1 MSFPRYE
8 MPQVQAKL
16 NSIPDKIE
24 LLEPHLCGVQHQN
37 RMESSTSPSR
47 DTRWLGICL
56 VVVLIASA
64 VTSQIQSS
72 WGKVRVTS
80 IRLPTQ
86 NGQWVSADL
95 FRPLSASAE
104 KPAPAV
110 VVIPG
115 FQRSKETQANISLEL
130 ARRGIVVVAIDPYAQ
145 GFSSASLSTRSATE
159 EGYGAFAVVNYLA
172 DAGIVNYVDPYR
184 IAVTGHSAGGNAA
197 LQAASHFGE
206 EAIEKNTRSKI
217 HSAFISGYVLTM
229 KNKILRT
236 VRSNLGLSYGQY
248 DEGAFRNETKTA
260 DLRHAPESLR
270 FIRSGQEPGEPEIT
284 EVEIGK
290 YYGNPAGR
298 NLRVVFNEP
307 MLHAFQPY
315 SRMDLANQIGFFLKT
330 FDLPDKL
337 PPEDQVW
344 PWKELCSL
352 VAFVASLVA
361 IIPLTRLLL
370 SHLPFFQ
377 PLVHAVPE
385 APPRPAGRTRLIFWI
400 LFLTGAVFACFSYI
414 PLTELSQ
421 KLFVEA
427 TGRQQTWFFPQR
439 MNNGVMLWA
448 LANGLVGFLLFFLGL
463 KIHGKPISRDTLGL
477 DLNPGEIRRA
487 ILLALTVF
495 FFFFGLLFVVY
506 SLFHVDYRFLFLGVR
521 LFQPPLLL
529 LMVIYAPFFFVFF
542 LSNSLRANLSLRFSN
557 TPPWRS
563 LLLAALGNS
572 LGLFLILL
580 VQYGTLVTT
589 GTVRWTEGWLYVN
602 LLFAVVPTM
611 FVLPYFHRY
620 FYLMTGR
627 IILGPLITCLIFIM
641 ILLSNTVCYLP
652 L

>member
-1 MSFPRYE
+1 
-8 MPQVQAKL
+8 MPQIQAKL

-24 LLEPHLCGVQHQN
+24 LLEPHLRGVQHQN
-37 RMESSTSPSR
+37 RMESSTLPSR

-64 VTSQIQSS
+64 LTSQIQSS

-86 NGQWVSADL
+86 NGQWVAADL
-95 FRPLSASAE
+95 FRPLTASAE

-159 EGYGAFAVVNYLA
+159 EGYGAFAVVNYLT

-260 DLRHAPESLR
+260 DLRQAPESLR
-270 FIRSGQEPGEPEIT
+270 FIRSGQEPGEPEIS

-290 YYGNPAGR
+290 YYGNPASR

-307 MLHAFQPY
+307 ILHAFQPY
-315 SRMDLANQIGFFLKT
+315 SRSDLANQIGFFLKT
-330 FDLPDKL
+330 FDLPEKL
-337 PPEDQVW
+337 PPEDQIW

-370 SHLPFFQ
+370 THLPFFQ

-385 APPRPAGRTRLIFWI
+385 APTRPAGRARLIFWI

-463 KIHGKPISRDTLGL
+463 KIQGKPISRATLGL

-487 ILLALTVF
+487 FLLALTVF
-495 FFFFGLLFVVY
+495 FFFFGLLFVIY

-529 LMVIYAPFFFVFF
+529 LMLIYAPFFFVFF
-542 LSNSLRANLSLRFSN
+542 LSNSLRANLALRFGD
-557 TPPWRS
+557 TPAWRS

-627 IILGPLITCLIFIM
+627 IILGPLITCLIFIV

>member
-1 MSFPRYE
+1 
-8 MPQVQAKL
+8 
-16 NSIPDKIE
+16 
-24 LLEPHLCGVQHQN
+24 
-37 RMESSTSPSR
+37 MESSLPQPSR
-47 DTRWLGICL
+47 DIKFFGLCL
-56 VVVLIASA
+56 FVVLISSGL
-64 VTSQIQSS
+64 TSQIQSA

-80 IRLPTQ
+80 IRLPTE
-86 NGQWVSADL
+86 NGQWVAADL
-95 FRPLSASAE
+95 FRPLAASAE
-104 KPAPAV
+104 KPAPGV

-130 ARRGIVVVAIDPYAQ
+130 ARRGIVVIAIDPYAQ

-159 EGYGAFAVVNYLA
+159 EGYGAFAVVNYLTTT
-172 DAGIVNYVDPYR
+172 GIVNYVDPNR
-184 IAVTGHSAGGNAA
+184 IGVTGHSAGGNAA

-206 EAIEKNTRSKI
+206 EAISQNTRSKI
-217 HSAFISGYVLTM
+217 HSAFISGYVLSL

-236 VRSNLGLSYGQY
+236 VRSNLGLSYGRY

-260 DLRHAPESLR
+260 DLRQAPESLR
-270 FIRSGQEPGEPEIT
+270 FVRSGQETDEPEVT

-290 YYGNPAGR
+290 PYGNPANR
-298 NLRVVFNEP
+298 NLRVVYNEP
-307 MLHAFQPY
+307 LLHAFQPY
-315 SRMDLANQIGFFLKT
+315 SRKDLANQIGFFLRV
-330 FDLPDKL
+330 FDLPEIVSPKN
-337 PPEDQVW
+337 QIW

-352 VAFVASLVA
+352 AAFVASLVA

-370 SHLPFFQ
+370 TQLPFFQ
-377 PLVHAVPE
+377 PLVHAIPE
-385 APPRPAGRTRLIFWI
+385 APPRPTGPARLIFWS

-421 KLFVEA
+421 KLFAEA

-463 KIHGKPISRDTLGL
+463 KSQGKTLSWSALGL
-477 DLNPGEIRRA
+477 DLQPGEIRRA
-487 ILLALTVF
+487 FLLAVTVF

-529 LMVIYAPFFFVFF
+529 LMLIYAPFFFVFF
-542 LSNSLRANLSLRFSN
+542 LSNSLRANLSLRFAD

-563 LLLAALGNS
+563 LLLAAVGNS
-572 LGLFLILL
+572 LGLLLILL
-580 VQYGTLVTT
+580 VQYGTLATT

>member
-1 MSFPRYE
+1 
-8 MPQVQAKL
+8 
-16 NSIPDKIE
+16 
-24 LLEPHLCGVQHQN
+24 
-37 RMESSTSPSR
+37 MESSSSSSR
-47 DTRWLGICL
+47 DLKFLGICL
-56 VVVLIASA
+56 LLVLISSA
-64 VTSQIQSS
+64 LTSQIQCS
-72 WGKVRVTS
+72 WGNVRVTS
-80 IRLPTQ
+80 IKLPTQ
-86 NGQWVSADL
+86 NGQWVVADL
-95 FRPLSASAE
+95 FRPLTASAE

-130 ARRGIVVVAIDPYAQ
+130 ARRGIVVIAIDPYAQ

-172 DAGIVNYVDPYR
+172 DTGIVNYIDPNR

-206 EAIEKNTRSKI
+206 EAIEKCTRSKI
-217 HSAFISGYVLTM
+217 HSAFISGYVLSL
-229 KNKILRT
+229 KNKVLRT
-236 VRSNLGLSYGQY
+236 VRSNLGLSYGRY

-260 DLRHAPESLR
+260 DLRQSPESLR
-270 FIRSGQEPGEPEIT
+270 FIRSGQEPEEPELA

-290 YYGNPAGR
+290 YYGNPTSR

-315 SRMDLANQIGFFLKT
+315 SRNDLANQIGFFLKV
-330 FDLPDKL
+330 FDLSETV

-352 VAFVASLVA
+352 AAFVASLVA

-370 SHLPFFQ
+370 THLPFFHS
-377 PLVHAVPE
+377 LVHPAPE
-385 APPRPAGRTRLIFWI
+385 APARPAGRARLVFWV
-400 LFLTGAVFACFSYI
+400 LFLTGAVFACLSYI

-448 LANGLVGFLLFFLGL
+448 LTNGLVGFLLFFIGLKLQGRSFSWSALGL
-463 KIHGKPISRDTLGL
+463 E
-477 DLNPGEIRRA
+477 LNPGEIRRA
-487 ILLALTVF
+487 FLLAVTIF
-495 FFFFGLLFVVY
+495 SFFFGLLSVVY

-529 LMVIYAPFFFVFF
+529 LMFIYAPFFFVFF
-542 LSNSLRANLSLRFSN
+542 LSNSLRANLSLRFAD

-580 VQYGTLVTT
+580 AQYGTLAKT

>member
-1 MSFPRYE
+1 MTDDQTSRSFRN
-8 MPQVQAKL
+8 L
-16 NSIPDKIE
+16 
-24 LLEPHLCGVQHQN
+24 GVC
-37 RMESSTSPSR
+37 
-47 DTRWLGICL
+47 LIL
-56 VVVLIASA
+56 VVVCSA
-64 VTSQIQSS
+64 LSSRIQSS

-80 IRLPTQ
+80 IRLPTE
-86 NGQWVSADL
+86 NGQWVTADL
-95 FRPLSASAE
+95 FRPLAASAA

-130 ARRGIVVVAIDPYAQ
+130 ARRGIVVIAIDPYAQ

-159 EGYGAFAVVNYLA
+159 EGYGAFAVVNYLTTT
-172 DAGIVNYVDPYR
+172 GIVNYVDPNR
-184 IAVTGHSAGGNAA
+184 IGVTGHSAGGNAA

-206 EAIEKNTRSKI
+206 EAISQNTRSKI
-217 HSAFISGYVLTM
+217 HSAFISGYVLSM

-236 VRSNLGLSYGQY
+236 VRSNLGLSYGRY

-260 DLRHAPESLR
+260 DLRQAPESLR
-270 FIRSGQEPGEPEIT
+270 FIRSGQEPGEPEVS

-290 YYGNPAGR
+290 YYGNAAGR

-315 SRMDLANQIGFFLKT
+315 SRMDLANQIGFFLKA
-330 FDLPDKL
+330 FDLPETL
-337 PPEDQVW
+337 SPGDQIW

-352 VAFVASLVA
+352 AAFVASLVA
-361 IIPLTRLLL
+361 VIPLTRLLL
-370 SHLPFFQ
+370 TQLPFFQ
-377 PLVHAVPE
+377 PLVHEIPE
-385 APPRPAGRTRLIFWI
+385 APPRPAGRARLFFWT
-400 LFLTGAVFACFSYI
+400 LFLAGAVFACFSYI

-448 LANGLVGFLLFFLGL
+448 LANGLVGFLLFYFGL
-463 KIHGKPISRDTLGL
+463 KIQEKSLSWAALGL

-487 ILLALTVF
+487 FLLAVTVF
-495 FFFFGLLFVVY
+495 FLFFGLLFVVY

-529 LMVIYAPFFFVFF
+529 LMLIYAPFFFVFF
-542 LSNSLRANLSLRFSN
+542 LSNSLRANLALRFGDS
-557 TPPWRS
+557 PAWRS

-611 FVLPYFHRY
+611 FILPYFHRY

>member
-1 MSFPRYE
+1 
-8 MPQVQAKL
+8 
-16 NSIPDKIE
+16 
-24 LLEPHLCGVQHQN
+24 
-37 RMESSTSPSR
+37 MESSTSPSR

-64 VTSQIQSS
+64 LTSQIQSS

-86 NGQWVSADL
+86 NGQWVAADL
-95 FRPLSASAE
+95 FRPLTASAE
-104 KPAPAV
+104 KPSPAV

-159 EGYGAFAVVNYLA
+159 EGYGAFAVVSYLA

-260 DLRHAPESLR
+260 DLRQAPESLR
-270 FIRSGQEPGEPEIT
+270 FIRSGQEPGEAEIS

-290 YYGNPAGR
+290 YYGNPASR

-315 SRMDLANQIGFFLKT
+315 SRTDLANQIGFFLKT
-330 FDLPDKL
+330 FDLPENL
-337 PPEDQVW
+337 HPEDQVW

-370 SHLPFFQ
+370 AHLPFFQ

-385 APPRPAGRTRLIFWI
+385 APTRPAGRARLIFWI

-448 LANGLVGFLLFFLGL
+448 LANGVVGFLLFFLGL
-463 KIHGKPISRDTLGL
+463 KIQGKPISRATLGL

-487 ILLALTVF
+487 FLLALTVF

-529 LMVIYAPFFFVFF
+529 LMLIYAPLFFLFF
-542 LSNSLRANLSLRFSN
+542 LSNSLRANLSLRFAD

-580 VQYGTLVTT
+580 VQYGALVTT

>member
-1 MSFPRYE
+1 M
-8 MPQVQAKL
+8 Q
-16 NSIPDKIE
+16 
-24 LLEPHLCGVQHQN
+24 
-37 RMESSTSPSR
+37 SSTSPSR
-47 DTRWLGICL
+47 DSRWLGICL
-56 VVVLIASA
+56 VTVLIASA
-64 VTSQIQSS
+64 LTSQIQSS

-86 NGQWVSADL
+86 NGQWVTADL
-95 FRPLSASAE
+95 FRPLTASAE

-110 VVIPG
+110 IVIPG

-172 DAGIVNYVDPYR
+172 DAGIVNYIDSNR

-217 HSAFISGYVLTM
+217 HSAFISGYVLSV

-236 VRSNLGLSYGQY
+236 VRSNLGLSYGRY

-260 DLRHAPESLR
+260 DLRQAPESLR
-270 FIRSGQEPGEPEIT
+270 FIRSGQEPGEPEIA

-290 YYGNPAGR
+290 SYGNPVSR

-307 MLHAFQPY
+307 ILHAFQPY
-315 SRMDLANQIGFFLKT
+315 SRTDLANQIGFFLQA
-330 FDLPDKL
+330 FDLPESL

-352 VAFVASLVA
+352 AAFVASLIA

-370 SHLPFFQ
+370 THLPFFH
-377 PLVHAVPE
+377 PLIHPIPE
-385 APPRPAGRTRLIFWI
+385 APPRPAGRARLIFWI
-400 LFLTGAVFACFSYI
+400 LFLSGAVFACFSYI

-448 LANGLVGFLLFFLGL
+448 LANGLVSFLLFFLGL
-463 KIHGKPISRDTLGL
+463 KIQGKPISRTSFGL
-477 DLNPGEIRRA
+477 DLHPGETRRA

-495 FFFFGLLFVVY
+495 FFFFSVLFVVY

-529 LMVIYAPFFFVFF
+529 LMLIYAPFFFVFF
-542 LSNSLRANLSLRFSN
+542 LSNSLRANLSLRFAD

-580 VQYGTLVTT
+580 VQYGTLAAT

>member
-1 MSFPRYE
+1 
-8 MPQVQAKL
+8 
-16 NSIPDKIE
+16 
-24 LLEPHLCGVQHQN
+24 
-37 RMESSTSPSR
+37 MESSTSPSR
-47 DTRWLGICL
+47 DSRWLGICL

-64 VTSQIQSS
+64 LTSQIQSS

-86 NGQWVSADL
+86 NGQWVTADL
-95 FRPLSASAE
+95 FRPLTASAE

-110 VVIPG
+110 IVIPG

-172 DAGIVNYVDPYR
+172 DTGIVNYIDSNR

-217 HSAFISGYVLTM
+217 HSAFISGYVLSV

-236 VRSNLGLSYGQY
+236 VRSNLGLSYGRY

-260 DLRHAPESLR
+260 DLRQAPESLR
-270 FIRSGQEPGEPEIT
+270 FIRSGQEPGEPEIA

-290 YYGNPAGR
+290 SYGNPVSR

-315 SRMDLANQIGFFLKT
+315 SRTDLANQIGFFLEA
-330 FDLPDKL
+330 FDLPESL

-352 VAFVASLVA
+352 AAFVASLIA

-370 SHLPFFQ
+370 THLPFFH
-377 PLVHAVPE
+377 PLIHPIPE
-385 APPRPAGRTRLIFWI
+385 APPRPAGRARLIFWI
-400 LFLTGAVFACFSYI
+400 LFLSGAVFACFSYI

-463 KIHGKPISRDTLGL
+463 KIQGKPISRTSFGL
-477 DLNPGEIRRA
+477 DLHPGETRRA
-487 ILLALTVF
+487 FLLALTVF
-495 FFFFGLLFVVY
+495 FFFFGVLFVVY

-529 LMVIYAPFFFVFF
+529 LMLIYAPFFFVFF
-542 LSNSLRANLSLRFSN
+542 LSNSLRANLSLRFAD

-580 VQYGTLVTT
+580 AQYGTLVTT

>member
-1 MSFPRYE
+1 M
-8 MPQVQAKL
+8 
-16 NSIPDKIE
+16 
-24 LLEPHLCGVQHQN
+24 
-37 RMESSTSPSR
+37 
-47 DTRWLGICL
+47 
-56 VVVLIASA
+56 VLIASA
-64 VTSQIQSS
+64 LTSQIQSS

-86 NGQWVSADL
+86 NGQWVAADL
-95 FRPLSASAE
+95 FRPLAASAE
-104 KPAPAV
+104 KPAPGV

-130 ARRGIVVVAIDPYAQ
+130 ARRGIVVIAIDPYAQ

-159 EGYGAFAVVNYLA
+159 EGYGAFAVVNYLTTT
-172 DAGIVNYVDPYR
+172 GIVNYVDPNR
-184 IAVTGHSAGGNAA
+184 IGVTGHSAGGNAA

-206 EAIEKNTRSKI
+206 EAISQNTRSKI
-217 HSAFISGYVLTM
+217 HSAFISGYVLSM

-236 VRSNLGLSYGQY
+236 ARSNLGLSYGRY

-260 DLRHAPESLR
+260 DLRQAPESLR
-270 FIRSGQEPGEPEIT
+270 FIRCGQEPGEPEIA

-315 SRMDLANQIGFFLKT
+315 SRMDLANQIGFFLKA
-330 FDLPDKL
+330 FDLPETL
-337 PPEDQVW
+337 SPGDQIW

-352 VAFVASLVA
+352 AAFVASLVA
-361 IIPLTRLLL
+361 VIPLTRLLL
-370 SHLPFFQ
+370 TQLPFFQ
-377 PLVHAVPE
+377 PLVHEIPE
-385 APPRPAGRTRLIFWI
+385 APPRPAGRARLIFWT
-400 LFLTGAVFACFSYI
+400 LFLAGAVFACFSYI

-448 LANGLVGFLLFFLGL
+448 LANGLVGFLLFYLGL
-463 KIHGKPISRDTLGL
+463 KIQGKSLTWATLGL

-487 ILLALTVF
+487 FLLAVTVF

-529 LMVIYAPFFFVFF
+529 LMLIYAPFFFVFF
-542 LSNSLRANLSLRFSN
+542 LSNSLRANLALRFGDS
-557 TPPWRS
+557 PAWRS

-580 VQYGTLVTT
+580 VQYGTQVTT

-611 FVLPYFHRY
+611 FILPYFHRY